1 MSFLHQREYTMAT
14 HDLSNV
20 NTYPKFKTLD
30 VSNTASKII
39 LPNGA
44 TAISIG
50 SPAALYCGNDGS
62 DGDSF
67 GDGGVID
74 YVFIPAN
81 NLLEIP
87 MEIGRQSNR
96 VLLVATQSGS
106 STLHIVINRSK

>member
-1 MSFLHQREYTMAT
+1 MAT

-20 NTYPKFKTLD
+20 NTYPKFKTIENID
-30 VSNTASKII
+30 NTATKII
-39 LPNGA
+39 LPSGA
-44 TAISIG
+44 TAVSIG
-50 SPAALYCGNDGS
+50 SPAALYCANDGD

-67 GDGGVID
+67 GDGGGTD

>member
-1 MSFLHQREYTMAT
+1 
-14 HDLSNV
+14 
-20 NTYPKFKTLD
+20 LD
-30 VSNTASKII
+30 ITNTASKII
-39 LPNGA
+39 IPNGA
-44 TAISIG
+44 TSISIG
-50 SPAALYCGNDGS
+50 SPAALHCGNDGD

-67 GDGGVID
+67 GESGVED

>member
-1 MSFLHQREYTMAT
+1 MAT

-20 NTYPKFKTLD
+20 NTYPKFKTID
-30 VSNTASKII
+30 NIDNTATKII
-39 LPNGA
+39 LPSGA
-44 TAISIG
+44 TAVSIG
-50 SPAALYCGNDGS
+50 SPAALYCANDGS

-67 GDGGVID
+67 GSGGVID